1 MAMTTDVEMTPER
14 FTALVETYGGDIGR
28 WPAAMQAAARA
39 RVAGDLPSARRI
51 AEAQA
56 FDRLLGLAPKT
67 AASPD
72 LVEKILA
79 AATRQPQDSQP
90 RQQAGIASDS
100 NVITLPRGQ
109 PRLTANAG
117 TPPRHVGSWRLGRG
131 GVAGAGG
138 MLAASLMIGIWLG
151 ASGTA
156 APTFATAFQGRQGIS
171 DLDAMSE
178 IVQSALS
185 LELLEGTEEDL
196 L

>member
-1 MAMTTDVEMTPER
+1 MAMTTEFEMTPER
-14 FTALVETYGGDIGR
+14 FAALVETYGGDIGR
-28 WPAAMQAAARA
+28 WPAAMQVAARA

-79 AATRQPQDSQP
+79 AATRQPQDSKP
-90 RQQAGIASDS
+90 REQAGVASDS
-100 NVITLPRGQ
+100 NVIPLSR
-109 PRLTANAG
+109 G
-117 TPPRHVGSWRLGRG
+117 TPRRYEDSWRLGRG